1 MKENQKEIYY
11 ACGENNEKI
20 DNLPQVESVKKKKYD
35 ILYLTE
41 YVDEFTMQA
50 LREFAEKPFKNVS
63 DSDVDLTTEKEK
75 KELEKLNADNK
86 DLLNTM
92 KETLP
97 EVGKVEFTGKLTNH
111 PVCLTTK
118 GNISIEMEKV
128 INAMPEG
135 EKIHAET
142 ILEVNKDHEI
152 AKKLKELYKENQ
164 KEELAKYT
172 KVLYAQ
178 ARLIEGLPIES
189 PTEISNLVVD
199 IMSKK

>member
-1 MKENQKEIYY
+1 MISAELARET
-11 ACGENNEKI
+11 ALGRWPEKRI
-20 DNLPQVESVKKKKYD
+20 AVLDSRSTGPELVLCVFSVLSFSFGKRSV
-35 ILYLTE
+35 LSFL
-41 YVDEFTMQA
+41 
-50 LREFAEKPFKNVS
+50 S
-63 DSDVDLTTEKEK
+63 EKEK